1 MSCWELEKSCIYWNL
16 CSEIYQNLI
25 VDNVLLSANILKCKQ
40 NIKGDASLAVDKW
53 SASANHHQ
61 LNADYTI

>member
-1 MSCWELEKSCIYWNL
+1 MFRNL
-16 CSEIYQNLI
+16 PNLI
-25 VDNVLLSANILKCKQ
+25 VDNVLLSANILKFKQ